1 MKKSFLLFLFISSF
15 SFSQINLSNYTNGS
29 GKVYNIDISQ
39 QKFINVQVPGI
50 DNNYDDFSL
59 KLSLSKAKSFKEN
72 LIEVKN
78 KYAEWK
84 STAAKNEIKEFHKK
98 LNVKVGNFDVIF
110 KSGRH
115 HFLSS
120 NVELFAEL
128 NIDKNGTYL
137 TIANTKELVSTV
149 NQFITSEGFLL
160 YFHEAKDIE
169 SFIESIDLVKA
180 DELIRDVDK
189 FNAMFK

>member
-1 MKKSFLLFLFISSF
+1 MKLDSYK
-15 SFSQINLSNYTNGS
+15 NGS
-29 GKVYNIDISQ
+29 GKTYNVELTQ

-50 DNNYDDFSL
+50 DSNYDDFL
-59 KLSLSKAKSFKEN
+59 MKLSSNKAKSFKEN
-72 LIEVKN
+72 LIAIKN

-84 STAAKNEIKEFHKK
+84 ATATKNEIKEYHKK
-98 LNVKVGNFDVIF
+98 LNMKVGNYDIIF

-115 HFLSS
+115 HFLST

-128 NIDKNGTYL
+128 NIDENGTYL
-137 TIANTKELVSTV
+137 TIANSKALVSSI